1 MHRLR
6 RAALKLCVL
15 GSGSR
20 GNAVLMQSGATRILV
35 DAGFS
40 SRMMGKRLNSIGV
53 DPRSIEAVIITHEHT
68 DHSKGASACA
78 AKWGWKIYATSGT
91 QTGSRF
97 EPEDRAE
104 TITAGRDFE
113 IGEIR
118 ISPVAISHDATE
130 PVAVIA
136 TGRTS
141 GVRAGIVYDL
151 GVMTEPVHRALERI
165 DILILESN
173 HDGEMLRNGPYPS
186 ALKRRIAGREGH
198 LSNKAAA
205 AAAIECAHQGMS
217 HIVLAHLSEVNNTSR
232 TATESM
238 RSALRRT
245 PFRGCIVAAL
255 QDIPSPAISAER
267 AAAFGPAQLALAL

>member
-1 MHRLR
+1 M
-6 RAALKLCVL
+6 KLCVL

-20 GNAVLMQSGATRILV
+20 GNAVLMQSGATRVLV

-40 SRMMGKRLNSIGV
+40 SRMMGKRLNSIVV

-68 DHSKGASACA
+68 DHSKGATACA
-78 AKWGWKIYATSGT
+78 SKCGWKIYATAGT
-91 QTGSRF
+91 QEGCGF
-97 EPEDRAE
+97 EPEDGAE
-104 TITAGRDFE
+104 TITSGKNVE
-113 IGEIR
+113 IGDIS

-151 GVMTEPVHRALERI
+151 GVMTGSLRQALDRI

-173 HDGEMLRNGPYPS
+173 HDGEMLRNGPYP
-186 ALKRRIAGREGH
+186 AVLKRRIAGREGH

-217 HIVLAHLSEVNNTSR
+217 HIVLAHLSEVNNTPR

-238 RSALRRT
+238 RAALRRT
-245 PFRGCIVAAL
+245 PFRGCVVAAF

-267 AAAFGPAQLALAL
+267 AAAFGPAQLSLGL